1 MKFRESMK
9 VSSITEHPNN
19 KNLFADIKDLSPALW
34 EAMKTDI
41 SEFGVL
47 VPLMVNDTTKQVIDG
62 NQRLKACI
70 ELGIDTVPCVLVDPG
85 TEEIEEAWALTA
97 NNTRRPPD
105 TFGQFEQMAKI
116 RRSYPS
122 AKAGV
127 KGNGQQSAIKTASQA
142 LREIFSGQAI
152 KAADIYNS
160 MNDEQKIAVLD
171 WYNENNPTQVAM
183 RAKLIEME
191 EEALEA
197 EIALEK
203 LEQRVSNAEESEE
216 VYKKISEQKESE
228 IEDLKLELEEVEIIG
243 EDEDGSE
250 WMAEK
255 AELREQIKKL
265 ERAKASL
272 EKKIQKINEP
282 ADISAYLEGCINRQ
296 KETNAVLKEVL
307 DNRDVL
313 AVSRMKELL
322 DSVATTYRIIKE
334 RMPDEGMKLIEEDF

>member
-105 TFGQFEQMAKI
+105 TFGQFAQMDKI
-116 RRSYPS
+116 RHSYPS
-122 AKAGV
+122 HKPGPKDKV
-127 KGNGQQSAIKTASQA
+127 QVNKGKTASQA
-142 LREIFSGQAI
+142 LREVFQYRDI
-152 KAADIYNS
+152 KAGDIYNS
-160 MNDEQKIAVLD
+160 LSDEQKIAVLD

-183 RAKLIEME
+183 RAK
-191 EEALEA
+191 
-197 EIALEK
+197 
-203 LEQRVSNAEESEE
+203 
-216 VYKKISEQKESE
+216 
-228 IEDLKLELEEVEIIG
+228 
-243 EDEDGSE
+243 
-250 WMAEK
+250 
-255 AELREQIKKL
+255 
-265 ERAKASL
+265 
-272 EKKIQKINEP
+272 
-282 ADISAYLEGCINRQ
+282 
-296 KETNAVLKEVL
+296 
-307 DNRDVL
+307 
-313 AVSRMKELL
+313 
-322 DSVATTYRIIKE
+322 
-334 RMPDEGMKLIEEDF
+334 